1 MKRDADIWA
10 VLERLRSFHTANNA
24 ERLRDSLL
32 RWIEDPLKPQT
43 ATGRLRVNPILLLLA
58 SLAVMGACTFLFFG
72 LVQP

>member
-1 MKRDADIWA
+1 MKQDADISA
-10 VLERLRSFHTANNA
+10 VLERLRRFHTANNA

-32 RWIEDPLKPQT
+32 RWIEDPLNPQT
-43 ATGRLRVNPILLLLA
+43 ATGRLRVNPILVLLG

>member
-1 MKRDADIWA
+1 MKQNEDMSA

-32 RWIEDPLKPQT
+32 RRIEDPLKPQT
-43 ATGRLRVNPILLLLA
+43 AAGRLRINSILVLLA
-58 SLAVMGACTFLFFG
+58 SLAVLAAGTFLIFS